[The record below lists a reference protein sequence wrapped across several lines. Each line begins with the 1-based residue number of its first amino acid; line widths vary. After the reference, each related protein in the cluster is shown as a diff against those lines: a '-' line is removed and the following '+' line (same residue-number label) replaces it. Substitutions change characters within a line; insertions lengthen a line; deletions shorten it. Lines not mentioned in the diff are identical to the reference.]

1 MKIVLSVVL
10 AMLLVGCSD
19 EKNSQTNGQES
30 KVAPVAKEAVKKEI
44 TKEVVSSTESEAEE
58 TTQKVEK
65 VPVEE
70 VKRVAEESVKKVEK
84 KVDQTVATVQ
94 EATAVATATS
104 SVDGVKLFRA
114 CSSCHGMQAEK
125 KALGKS
131 QIIKGWDKA
140 KIITA
145 LHGYKE
151 GTYGGAM
158 KGAMKGQVAKL
169 SDADIKALAEYI
181 SKL

>member
-10 AMLLVGCSD
+10 AMLIVGCSD
-19 EKNSQTNGQES
+19 EKKSQTVEKSN
-30 KVAPVAKEAVKKEI
+30 VAPVAKEVV
-44 TKEVVSSTESEAEE
+44 KEVSQE

-65 VPVEE
+65 APVE
-70 VKRVAEESVKKVEK
+70 KAKTVAQESVKKVEK
-84 KVDQTVATVQ
+84 KVEQTVAKVKET
-94 EATAVATATS
+94 AAVATATP
-104 SVDGVKLFRA
+104 SVNGANLFRA

-140 KIITA
+140 KIITT
-145 LHGYKE
+145 LHGYKD

-158 KGAMKGQVAKL
+158 RGIMKGQASKL

>member
-1 MKIVLSVVL
+1 MKIVLSVIL

-19 EKNSQTNGQES
+19 EKNSQTNVQES

-44 TKEVVSSTESEAEE
+44 TKEVVSSKESEVEE

-65 VPVEE
+65 E
-70 VKRVAEESVKKVEK
+70 A
-84 KVDQTVATVQ
+84 DQTVRKVQ
-94 EATAVATATS
+94 EATAVVAVTP
-104 SVDGVKLFRA
+104 SVDGAKLFRA

-140 KIITA
+140 KIVTA

-158 KGAMKGQVAKL
+158 KGIMKGQVAKL

-181 SKL
+181 SRL